1 MSNATVMDLNQTAD
15 KDGSGPRPA
24 RIFSLVASALR
35 SAWYGWMARSYRG
48 YLTSLASRHAQLD
61 ADGRAMAELAF
72 ARAKRRTPALAQH
85 LQGAACFAQ
94 APETSKARYV
104 LDHPMTE
111 RCLNGMLPGPGSVID
126 ESSGSTGR
134 PFHWVRGPRER
145 LESQRFV
152 AHYCRFMFG
161 GQGLVTLNAFS
172 QGAWATGL
180 SMGLAAN
187 RLGMVKNTGPEVD
200 KLIEAMRLLGPSQ
213 RYLIAGYP
221 PFLKRFLD
229 EAKAQGFA
237 LGQYQLLGMV
247 GGEGMSEGLRSYL
260 LAGGFSAVYSGYGAS
275 DLEIGVAGETCQS
288 VALRQLALS
297 HPGLRQRLFGDD
309 PRLPMVFQYNPTAH
323 YLEANASGELLC
335 TILRPSLIQPR
346 IRYNV
351 GDKGGVASFAQ
362 VQAALAAE
370 GFSMERLAPEA
381 ALLKLPFV
389 WVHGRSD
396 HTVSVMGANL
406 YPEDVEQAL
415 YGEPELAQLAQSFC
429 LGLTEVQG
437 DPRPLVALELSAP
450 EQPGLA
456 DRAARA
462 LLKGLCHAN
471 PDYRQAFQENPAAM
485 LPVVQLWGIG
495 QGPFSQDAGRIKQVR
510 VLKPN

>member
-1 MSNATVMDLNQTAD
+1 MNSIATLFSPLALPGHKRVLRPSSARLATAAWR
-15 KDGSGPRPA
+15 G
-24 RIFSLVASALR
+24 
-35 SAWYGWMARSYRG
+35 AWYGWMARSYRG
-48 YLTSLASRHAQLD
+48 YLASLASRHATLD
-61 ADGRAMAELAF
+61 ADSRAMAELAF

-85 LQGAACFAQ
+85 LEGAACFEQ
-94 APETSKARYV
+94 APETSKAGYI
-104 LDHPMTE
+104 LSHAMAE
-111 RCLNGMLPGPGSVID
+111 RCLDGQLPGPGSVID

-134 PFHWVRGPRER
+134 PFHWVRGPQER

-200 KLIEAMRLLGPSQ
+200 KLIEALRLLGPSQ

-237 LGQYQLLGMV
+237 LGRYHLQGMV

-260 LAGGFSAVYSGYGAS
+260 LSGGFRAVFSGYGAS
-275 DLEIGVAGETCQS
+275 DLEIGVAGETRQS
-288 VALRQLALS
+288 VALRQLAQS
-297 HPGLRQRLFGDD
+297 HPSLRQRLFGDD

-323 YLEANASGELLC
+323 FLEANASGELLC

-362 VQAALAAE
+362 VQAELAAE
-370 GFSMERLAPEA
+370 GFDLGRLAPEA
-381 ALLKLPFV
+381 PVLKLPFV

-415 YGEPELAQLAQSFC
+415 YGAPELAQLAQSFC
-429 LGLTEVQG
+429 LGLAEVQG
-437 DPRPLVALELSAP
+437 DPRPLVALELADP
-450 EQPGLA
+450 AQPGLA
-456 DRAARA
+456 ARAAQA

-471 PDYRQAFQENPAAM
+471 PDYQQAFKEDPAAM
-485 LPVVQLWGIG
+485 LPVVQLWGRG
-495 QGPFSQDAGRIKQVR
+495 QGPFAQDAGRIKQVR
-510 VLKPN
+510 VLRAK